1 MWDSPERELDPPEHC
16 TCHECG
22 NHFDMDFSEESE
34 EDGSVL
40 CYECANF
47 DGRT

>member
-16 TCHECG
+16 TCYECG
-22 NHFDMDFSEESE
+22 NHFDMDFSEDSE
-34 EDGSVL
+34 EDGPVL

-47 DGRT
+47 DG